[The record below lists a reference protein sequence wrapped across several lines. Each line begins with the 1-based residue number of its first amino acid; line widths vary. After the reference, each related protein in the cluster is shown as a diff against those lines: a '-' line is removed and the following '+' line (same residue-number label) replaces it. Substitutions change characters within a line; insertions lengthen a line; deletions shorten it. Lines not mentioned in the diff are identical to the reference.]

1 MKKHEQCQ
9 NIFIFLDNTSSME
22 VHMVKAS
29 QNLKTFGTFG
39 GVFTPTLLTI
49 LGVIMY
55 LRLGWVVGNAG
66 LLGAWLIIII
76 SFVITL
82 ATALSMSSIT
92 TNIRIGAGGAY
103 AIISQSLGLEIGG
116 SLGIPRYV
124 SQGLAVTM
132 YIFGFR
138 EGWLSIFPEHSAFV
152 VDLLVFA
159 LIYGIAYKSADL
171 AIKTQYFI
179 MIVIA
184 ASIVVIVIA
193 AYYGSMQKSTVDV
206 LKWGTFP
213 GSVEGDFSGSG
224 FWIVFAVFFPAA
236 TGIMAGANMSGELK
250 DPRKSIPIGTL
261 WAIGVSFFVY
271 MGLAYWVARSAT
283 VDELLHNYNIMI
295 DRSFFPP
302 LVIAGVLG
310 ATFSSA
316 LASMVGSSRI
326 LFAMGTHG
334 VLPGSKWLGNTDRF
348 GQPRNAMM
356 VTGAMVFVAML
367 VRDLNAIAPLVTL
380 FFLITYAMLN
390 VVVIIEQNLGLISFR
405 PLFSVPRWI
414 PWIGLITSLLAMFI
428 INPSLSLI
436 SVAVVFVVYGI
447 LSKRQLITPFE
458 DVRSGLF
465 VSFAE
470 WAAKHTSMIA
480 QRQERAWKPNLLIP
494 VSDPQSIKGVF
505 SFLKNVTYPKGSI
518 KLLGIG
524 IESSSGNLTEKIN
537 VLSQSFQKSGVFSSW
552 AVISTENFVEGVNFA
567 NQVYRGSFFKP
578 NIVFLNM
585 IDRQVYEQDFIK
597 IIHESARLQL
607 GVLVYFQHPKSG
619 LGQRQFINV
628 WIRNRSP
635 HWQITWDIGNL
646 DLSLLVAYK
655 LKKNW
660 SATIRL
666 VTVVDN
672 AEQEVQAREFMIDL
686 IEQARMPKTET
697 FIYVGA
703 FNDFVV
709 NAPAADL
716 NIFGL
721 AEEPDF
727 MFMEKMVNQSQT
739 TCLFIRDSG
748 MENILA

>member
-1 MKKHEQCQ
+1 MKE
-9 NIFIFLDNTSSME
+9 
-22 VHMVKAS
+22 S
-29 QNLKTFGTFG
+29 QRLKTFGTFG

-49 LGVIMY
+49 LGVIMF

-76 SFVITL
+76 SFTITL
-82 ATALSMSSIT
+82 TTALSMSSIT

-116 SLGIPRYV
+116 SLGIPRYI

-138 EGWLSIFPEHSAFV
+138 EGWLSIFPDHPAFII
-152 VDLLVFA
+152 DLIVFVI
-159 LIYGIAYKSADL
+159 IYAIAYKSADL

-179 MIVIA
+179 MVIIGF
-184 ASIVVIVIA
+184 SIMTLVLA
-193 AYYGSMQKSTVDV
+193 AYFGSMQQSTVEV
-206 LKWGTFP
+206 LKWGTFQ
-213 GSVEGDFSGSG
+213 GSVENKFSGSD

-250 DPRKSIPIGTL
+250 DPRKSIPVGTL
-261 WAIGVSFFVY
+261 WAIAVSFVVY
-271 MGLAYWVARSAT
+271 MALAYWVARSAT
-283 VDELLHNYNIMI
+283 VDELLSNYNIMI
-295 DRSFFPP
+295 DKSFFPP

-326 LFAMGTHG
+326 LFAMGAHG
-334 VLPGSKWLGNTDRF
+334 VLPASKWLGQTDKQ
-348 GQPRNAMM
+348 GQPRNSMM
-356 VTGAMVFVAML
+356 ITGAMVFLALL

-405 PLFSVPRWI
+405 PLFKVARWI
-414 PWIGLITSLLAMFI
+414 PWAGLITSLLAMFI
-428 INPSLSLI
+428 INPTLSLI

-470 WAAKHTSMIA
+470 WAAKHTSKLTH
-480 QRQERAWKPNLLIP
+480 RQERAWKPNLLIP
-494 VSDPQSIKGVF
+494 VSDPHSIKGVF
-505 SFLKNVTYPKGSI
+505 SFLQNVAYPKGSV

-524 IESSSGNLTEKIN
+524 PEESRGSHTIKIN
-537 VLSQSFQKSGVFSSW
+537 DLSESFQKRGVFSSW
-552 AVISTENFVEGVNFA
+552 AVITTENFVEGVIFA
-567 NQVYRGSFFKP
+567 NQAYRASFFKP
-578 NIVFLNM
+578 NIVFLN
-585 IDRQVYEQDFIK
+585 IIEKQFYEKGFLK
-597 IIHESARLQL
+597 IIQESIRLQL
-607 GVLVYFQHPKSG
+607 GVMVYCQHPKSG

-628 WIRNRSP
+628 WIRNREP
-635 HWQITWDIGNL
+635 HWQISYDIGNL
-646 DLSLLVAYK
+646 DLSILVAYK
-655 LKKNW
+655 LKRNW
-660 SATIRL
+660 AATIRL
-666 VTVVDN
+666 VTVVDTP
-672 AEQEVQAREFMIDL
+672 EQEIKARQFINDLIDQARLPE
-686 IEQARMPKTET
+686 TEAIIHIGNFDD
-697 FIYVGA
+697 FIVDA
-703 FNDFVV
+703 P
-709 NAPAADL
+709 NADV

-721 AEEPDF
+721 TSEPDF
-727 MFMEKMVNQSQT
+727 VFMEKMVDTTQT